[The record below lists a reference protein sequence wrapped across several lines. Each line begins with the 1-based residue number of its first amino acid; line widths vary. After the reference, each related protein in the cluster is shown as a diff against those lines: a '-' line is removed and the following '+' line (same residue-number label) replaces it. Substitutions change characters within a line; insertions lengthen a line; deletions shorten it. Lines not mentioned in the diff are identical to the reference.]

1 MGLPPERSARLTDMA
16 ATETPLQWE
25 ILRKIPGEDRVR
37 LACRLTDLCF
47 EITRQGIRD
56 WHPDWEPEQVERE
69 LRRRLG
75 YRLDAR

>member
-1 MGLPPERSARLTDMA
+1 MA
-16 ATETPLQWE
+16 TLDTRTRWET
-25 ILRKIPGEDRVR
+25 LRKISGEERVR

-56 WHPDWEPEQVERE
+56 QHPTWNPDQVERE